1 MNYDLQAI
9 LRLHPERVMP
19 EDIDAALVDSDDA
32 TKDQLDTYIHWLYT
46 VSVALRQHYR
56 VAKYSRW
63 SATAEDF
70 LDASDRAEKHKNDII
85 KRNKE
90 RQ

>member
-1 MNYDLQAI
+1 MNHDIEAV

-19 EDIDAALVDSDDA
+19 EDIDAVLVHCDGA
-32 TKDQLDTYIHWLYT
+32 TDKQVEDYIAWLYV
-46 VSVALRQHYR
+46 VSVALREHYR

-70 LDASDRAEKHKNDII
+70 LNASDRAEKHKNDII